1 MLAAVSGGELAPV
14 AADELE
20 AVGVGFPVLL

>member
-1 MLAAVSGGELAPV
+1 MS

-20 AVGVGFPVLL
+20 AVMSFYMSELS